1 MSGIGNRDTYTIREG
16 DRLWPLI
23 EIVRNTWVDD
33 LTDER
38 IQELVAMVDSWRI
51 TDAEGR
57 LIKRGVR

>member
-1 MSGIGNRDTYTIREG
+1 MIGNRERYTITEG

-23 EIVRNTWVDD
+23 EIVRNTWIDD

-57 LIKRGVR
+57 LVKREVR

>member
-1 MSGIGNRDTYTIREG
+1 MIGNRDSYTIKEG

-23 EIVRNTWVDD
+23 EIVRNTWIDD

-38 IQELVAMVDSWRI
+38 IQELVRMVDDWRI

-57 LIKRGVR
+57 LIKRGGR